1 MSKHPKHP
9 KHPSKKGHNPS
20 QPRETIQTPAQRQ
33 ESSRISRGP
42 GSANQ
47 MILDGSLQGWC
58 ALAGS
63 TLLNVEPQEKCGWT
77 KPMNYRDKC
86 RISDKYHK
94 HSINRIVK
102 LKLSTH
108 QQTAIFFK
116 NWGPHQGRP
125 GYTQWGISGPLK
137 WRYVS
142 NIYSHILVVNPLKFC
157 PYIGIHRPYISI
169 YIYTHIRI
177 LYISI
182 YSRDFNFQVNE
193 MAIDIRLPRYR
204 KKKEQWTNKSDWHL
218 LISDRLLMKISLQT
232 SVYFW
237 IVGPWGNPI

>member
-9 KHPSKKGHNPS
+9 KHPSRKGHNPS

-169 YIYTHIRI
+169 YIYTHT
-177 LYISI
+177 YSI
-182 YSRDFNFQVNE
+182 Y
-193 MAIDIRLPRYR
+193 IYI
-204 KKKEQWTNKSDWHL
+204 
-218 LISDRLLMKISLQT
+218 
-232 SVYFW
+232 
-237 IVGPWGNPI
+237 